1 MIIVINKNS
10 KICIKPVNSY
20 SGTDC
25 YKLWK
30 RCNKAIDT
38 SHSTMHFFLNAVRF
52 KKWFIK
58 LFIFNLFLFKSSSG
72 HQKSKKMCNEDVS
85 EDPFMLNED
94 V

>member
-38 SHSTMHFFLNAVRF
+38 SHSTMHFF
-52 KKWFIK
+52 
-58 LFIFNLFLFKSSSG
+58 
-72 HQKSKKMCNEDVS
+72 S
-85 EDPFMLNED
+85 ECCKVQEMIDKI
-94 V
+94 VYI